1 MKASLDVRT
10 LSCQHTIFSPKI
22 HSPIRTVLIA
32 HPFFFHYNFMDDM
45 SLWKLNSSCRMIDVV
60 LVLTSNKL

>member
-10 LSCQHTIFSPKI
+10 LTCQHTIFSPEI

-32 HPFFFHYNFMDDM
+32 YPFFFHHSFMNDM
-45 SLWKLNSSCRMIDVV
+45 SHWAQGISYFIIPRRVCG
-60 LVLTSNKL
+60 